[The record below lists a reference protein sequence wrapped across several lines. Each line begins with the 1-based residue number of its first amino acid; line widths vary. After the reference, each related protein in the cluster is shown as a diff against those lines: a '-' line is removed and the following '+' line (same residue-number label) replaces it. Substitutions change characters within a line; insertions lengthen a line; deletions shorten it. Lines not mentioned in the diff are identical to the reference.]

1 MPLSRSIASI
11 KSAAHADVE
20 ESRNIAKE
28 LTQQL
33 KLSKELALDTDK
45 LSSARPVNISM
56 NAKFIN
62 GKPTISRGKTVLE
75 KQNVKFYQE
84 IEKALLDMNDL
95 NSKYLG
101 NEQRAVTVLSSM
113 GIATPI
119 SNSTSTLAPLLR
131 TTTKQRTPG
140 SPLKRIELDESIGN
154 QEFTKR
160 RPTHRSPQATNSRL
174 ASLDQRQKQYL
185 NRIAGRMSHLWNT
198 ATPGIP
204 NVYSS
209 YRPTLARKYD
219 VRSTAV
225 GKKIINDSRAKLLV
239 TADRSAKK
247 QAQFQQNNIAVDSG
261 PFSIT
266 TGTGT
271 DTIIEPSSA
280 RIVRRT
286 APITPIITGGGSG
299 GSSY

>member
-45 LSSARPVNISM
+45 LSSDRPVNISM

-62 GKPTISRGKTVLE
+62 GKPTITRGKTVLE
-75 KQNVKFYQE
+75 KQNVKNYQE
-84 IEKALLDMNDL
+84 IEKALLSMNNL

-101 NEQRAVTVLSSM
+101 NDQRAVTVLSSM

-119 SNSTSTLAPLLR
+119 SNSTSVVAPLLR
-131 TTTKQRTPG
+131 TTTKQRPAG
-140 SPLKRIELDESIGN
+140 SPLKRIELDETIGN
-154 QEFTKR
+154 QEFTKQ
-160 RPTHRSPQATNSRL
+160 RPTHRSPHASNSRL
-174 ASLDQRQKQYL
+174 ASLDKRQKQYL
-185 NRIAGRMSHLWNT
+185 NRIAGRMSHLWNS

-204 NVYSS
+204 NVYST
-209 YRPTLARKYD
+209 YRPTLTRNYD
-219 VRSTAV
+219 IKSSAV
-225 GKKIINDSRAKLLV
+225 GKRIINDSRAKLLV

-247 QAQFQQNNIAVDSG
+247 LAAFQQNNITVDSG

-266 TGTGT
+266 TGTGS
-271 DTIIEPSSA
+271 DTIIEPSSV
-280 RIVRRT
+280 RIMPST
-286 APITPIITGGGSG
+286 TPITPMVTGGGSG